1 MVLNIATWLYY
12 VRMNAIFP
20 ELLYLGPFIA
30 PVILRLVA
38 ATAFLLYAKNVW
50 GVSKKGKVLAVKEA
64 LFGLCLLGGFL
75 VQIVAPLGILVI
87 LGRGIWLGADA
98 PKRRWVESILLI
110 GILLTLTLTGAGA
123 LAIDLP
129 Y

>member
-1 MVLNIATWLYY
+1 MFIGGFSRTNSRATW
-12 VRMNAIFP
+12 
-20 ELLYLGPFIA
+20 
-30 PVILRLVA
+30 
-38 ATAFLLYAKNVW
+38 
-50 GVSKKGKVLAVKEA
+50 
-64 LFGLCLLGGFL
+64 
-75 VQIVAPLGILVI
+75 LVI